1 MNIVQ
6 SGSAFQIYKG
16 EDLKTFGTLPVGT
29 YEVSFSKQRGFFLTS
44 HEDLEVNEKIYG
56 SIESRID
63 KVLKSFE
70 LTNRNFGIILSGK
83 KGSGKSLFARQ
94 LSKAIKLPVILV
106 TSYIPGI
113 STFLAAIDQSV
124 MVLFDEFD
132 KTFVNTD
139 SNNDRN
145 IVTPQAELLPLFDG
159 INNGKKLFVITCN
172 ETSLLNDYIKNRPGR
187 FHYHFNLDILK
198 NESIREYLL
207 DNLNNPTEDVIAKVV
222 NLSIV
227 TPLTYDMLRAISFEL
242 NQGYDLEET
251 LEDLNIHQSALLR
264 ARIVVKT
271 KSYGDF
277 VKNDVELN
285 LQYDRIM
292 IYLNSLSNVVD
303 ELEMSFKTKDIKFK
317 DGQITIDPDDLLLR
331 LNRENDVYKDIEDFK
346 EIGEDELKSLE
357 IIQNNNTYYSGNYR
371 LMF

>member
-1 MNIVQ
+1 M
-6 SGSAFQIYKG
+6 
-16 EDLKTFGTLPVGT
+16 
-29 YEVSFSKQRGFFLTS
+29 
-44 HEDLEVNEKIYG
+44 
-56 SIESRID
+56 
-63 KVLKSFE
+63 
-70 LTNRNFGIILSGK
+70 
-83 KGSGKSLFARQ
+83 
-94 LSKAIKLPVILV
+94 
-106 TSYIPGI
+106 
-113 STFLAAIDQSV
+113 
-124 MVLFDEFD
+124 
-132 KTFVNTD
+132 
-139 SNNDRN
+139 
-145 IVTPQAELLPLFDG
+145 
-159 INNGKKLFVITCN
+159 KLFVITCN

>member
-145 IVTPQAELLPLFDG
+145 IVTPQAELLPLFE
-159 INNGKKLFVITCN
+159 VIRN
-172 ETSLLNDYIKNRPGR
+172 
-187 FHYHFNLDILK
+187 
-198 NESIREYLL
+198 YL
-207 DNLNNPTEDVIAKVV
+207 
-222 NLSIV
+222 
-227 TPLTYDMLRAISFEL
+227 
-242 NQGYDLEET
+242 Q
-251 LEDLNIHQSALLR
+251 
-264 ARIVVKT
+264 
-271 KSYGDF
+271 
-277 VKNDVELN
+277 
-285 LQYDRIM
+285 
-292 IYLNSLSNVVD
+292 
-303 ELEMSFKTKDIKFK
+303 
-317 DGQITIDPDDLLLR
+317 
-331 LNRENDVYKDIEDFK
+331 
-346 EIGEDELKSLE
+346 
-357 IIQNNNTYYSGNYR
+357 
-371 LMF
+371 